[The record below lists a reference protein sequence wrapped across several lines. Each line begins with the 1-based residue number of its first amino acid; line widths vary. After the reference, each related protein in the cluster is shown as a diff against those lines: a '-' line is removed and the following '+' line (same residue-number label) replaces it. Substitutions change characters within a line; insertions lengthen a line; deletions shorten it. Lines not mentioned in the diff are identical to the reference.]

1 MKKLSLFMTA
11 LIVIAVSA
19 GSAAAQTTNSGIV
32 KFDAALD
39 AIVPADAKL
48 EMLPAEGF
56 EGGEGPVWIQS
67 GKTGYL
73 LFSDIP
79 GNRIYKWIP
88 DCFSYPCPATGKL
101 SVYLEHAGNKDA
113 SPSGTGAGMSRG
125 TNGLT
130 TDRQH
135 RLLMDATGDR
145 AVERIEKNGTR
156 TVLAD
161 RYEGKR
167 LTCPN
172 DIIVKSDGAVYFTDG
187 AAGCLQGREDSPEKE
202 LPFHGIYFIK
212 NGKLQLLD
220 KDPDGI
226 PPNGIALSPDEKI
239 LYVTNGGPAPNER
252 KIFAY
257 DIQKDDTV
265 KNRRVVVDLTGEKG
279 LGGPD
284 GVKVDR
290 QGNIYTAATGGLWI
304 VSPEGKR
311 LGLVR
316 APEGIRFANNAFGD
330 PDSKTMYLVSAK
342 NLWRIRL
349 NIPGVRP

>member
-1 MKKLSLFMTA
+1 MNKRKPFLACVSLAVAICVSTA
-11 LIVIAVSA
+11 S
-19 GSAAAQTTNSGIV
+19 AQTSNSSTIV
-32 KFDAALD
+32 KMDAALD
-39 AIVPADAKL
+39 AIVPAGAKL
-48 EMLPAEGF
+48 EMLSAEGF
-56 EGGEGPVWIQS
+56 EGGEGPVWVQQ

-88 DCFSYPCPATGKL
+88 DCFRYPCPATGKL
-101 SVYLEHAGNKDA
+101 SVYLEHSGNKDA
-113 SPSGTGAGMSRG
+113 PQAGAASRNG

-130 TDRQH
+130 LDRQH

-145 AVERIEKNGTR
+145 AVERVEKDGTR

-172 DIIVKSDGAVYFTDG
+172 DIIAKSDGTIYFTDG
-187 AAGCLQGREDSPEKE
+187 AAGCLPGREDSPQKE
-202 LPFHGIYFIK
+202 LPFHGVYALK
-212 NGKLQLLD
+212 GGKLLLLD
-220 KDPDGI
+220 KDLDGL
-226 PPNGIALSPDEKI
+226 PPNGIALSPGEKI
-239 LYVTNGGPAPNER
+239 LYANNGGPAPNQR

-257 DIQKDDTV
+257 DIQSDGTV
-265 KNRRVVVDLTGEKG
+265 KNRRTIVDLTGEKG

-290 QGNIYTAATGGLWI
+290 QGNLYTAATGGLWI
-304 VSPEGKR
+304 VSAEGKR

-316 APEGIRFANNAFGD
+316 APEGIRFANLAFGD
-330 PDSKTMYLVSAK
+330 PDSKTLYLVSAK